1 MFYAAQIS
9 AMQIKK
15 MAASFDE
22 PDYKLSSI
30 EYLREL
36 ASVFLAELEKKEAA
50 KTLAKLLVSK
60 YVFVNYEETEK

>member
-1 MFYAAQIS
+1 MFFVAQIS

-15 MAASFDE
+15 MATIFDE
-22 PDYKLSSI
+22 PEYKLPSI

-36 ASVFLAELEKKEAA
+36 AGVFLAELEKKEAA

-60 YVFVNYEETEK
+60 YVFVNYEETGK